1 MNLINLIT
9 IFPTTPCAFRTLL
22 GLQVG
27 SRGVVLPASCALCAL
42 LGLQV
47 GSMEV
52 AFGVAIAFCALLV
65 LQVGS
70 STATPER
77 LFPILPHP
85 WGGIPTFGSF
95 CQDERCLCSEFP
107 CSGASDSPEERPFRH
122 GSEVMPDGV
131 AGTTRALGCVACA
144 PQSPGRASP

>member
-1 MNLINLIT
+1 MNLFNKIT
-9 IFPTTPCAFRTLL
+9 IFPTTLCAFGTLL

-27 SRGVVLPASCALCAL
+27 SRGVVLTASCAISAL

-52 AFGVAIAFCALLV
+52 AFGVAIAICALLV

-70 STATPER
+70 SGPTPEW
-77 LFPILPHP
+77 LFPILPRECF
-85 WGGIPTFGSF
+85 PTFGSF

-107 CSGASDSPEERPFRH
+107 CSGASDSPEECPFRH
-122 GSEVMPDGV
+122 GSEVTPDGV
-131 AGTTRALGCVACA
+131 AGTTRAPGCVACA
-144 PQSPGRASP
+144 PQSQGRASP